1 VRQRPEPGVEYAAY
15 PTEEY
20 RAHGH
25 LEAARSL
32 ARFLNVPE
40 ERALDLLGGDP
51 AECRSAIR
59 RRQLERRSQPPG

>member
-1 VRQRPEPGVEYAAY
+1 VKQHPEPGVEYAAF

-20 RAHGH
+20 RIHGD

-32 ARFLNVPE
+32 ARWLGVDE
-40 ERALDLLGGDP
+40 DRARDLLEGDP